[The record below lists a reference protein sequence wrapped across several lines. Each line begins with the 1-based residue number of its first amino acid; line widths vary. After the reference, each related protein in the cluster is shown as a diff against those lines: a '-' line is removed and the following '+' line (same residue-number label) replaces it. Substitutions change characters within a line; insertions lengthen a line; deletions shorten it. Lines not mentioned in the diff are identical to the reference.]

1 MSPLLE
7 DAPLDPGGR
16 APASWRTGP
25 LDTGG
30 EPLRVLFVRPGRH
43 YWPILNESDN
53 FLLPLGY
60 PALAAYVRDRMT
72 DVEVEI
78 LDCCLEG
85 IGWQSLPRV
94 LREKAPHVV
103 CIGEKVVYGHEGIKA
118 FRAARQACP
127 DAVLVAG
134 GHLFSAEPEWTL
146 QQCPEVDFVVRFEG
160 EETLRDLLQ
169 TLRDGGRVSDVEGIV
184 YRQGDGFRHTPP
196 RQVIG
201 DLDTLPIPA
210 YDLIDLKRY
219 SPFGRL
225 WPKAVTVQ
233 RARGCVDTCN
243 FCSWIVQEGKPV
255 LDAKGDLQIKAGYR
269 SKSVER
275 MVSEIELL
283 YEKYGIRYLFWTD
296 ATWNVDNRWL
306 REFCEEIIRRKYQL
320 GWWAFTRIDNLLK
333 QEEDGTL
340 PLMVKA
346 GLRHV
351 LVGVERVGKDDYDWL
366 GKHRYSREKTL
377 QAFHLLRDRYP
388 EVFRQGTF
396 ITGLRSDTAQDI
408 LDLRLL
414 AHEADLDF
422 AAFHPITPFPGTPLY
437 TEAKAKGWLE
447 ETDFDNFDMFYPVMP
462 TEHLSREE
470 VARLTAQ
477 NYRDFVM
484 KKPLRY
490 GMRMFSPHRNRRD
503 LHRWFAYAVNR
514 AMFVQVMESLQG
526 RRKFEGF
533 AGVNQLWKPRWYD
546 H

>member
-1 MSPLLE
+1 MS
-7 DAPLDPGGR
+7 AR
-16 APASWRTGP
+16 
-25 LDTGG
+25 LDTGAA
-30 EPLRVLFVRPGRH
+30 PLRVLFVRPGRH

-60 PALAAYVRDRMT
+60 PALAAYLRQRMQN
-72 DVEVEI
+72 VAVEI

-85 IGWQSLPRV
+85 IGWKSLPGV
-94 LREKAPHVV
+94 LAQKDPHVV
-103 CIGEKVVYGHEGIKA
+103 CVGEKVLYGHEGLKA

-134 GHLFSAEPEWTL
+134 GHLYSAEPEWTL
-146 QQCPEVDFVVRFEG
+146 QTCPEVDYVVRFEG
-160 EETLRDLLQ
+160 EETLRDLLE
-169 TLRDGGRVSDVEGIV
+169 TLREGRDVSKVQGIV
-184 YRQGDGFRHTPP
+184 YRDGDGFHHTPP
-196 RQVIG
+196 RPVIE
-201 DLDTLPIPA
+201 DMDSLPIPA
-210 YDLIDLKRY
+210 YDLVDLSRY
-219 SPFGRL
+219 APFGHL

-243 FCSWIVQEGKPV
+243 FCSWIVQEGRPT
-255 LDAKGDLQIKAGYR
+255 LDENGDLQVRAGYR

-275 MVSEIELL
+275 MIQEIELL
-283 YEKYGIRYLFWTD
+283 YEKHGIRYLFWTD

-306 REFCEEIIRRKYQL
+306 REFCTEIIRRRYKL

-351 LVGVERVGKDDYDWL
+351 LVGVERTDRGAYDWL
-366 GKHRYSREKTL
+366 NKHRYSREKTIA
-377 QAFHLLRDRYP
+377 AFHLLRDRYP

-396 ITGLRSDTAQDI
+396 ITGLRSDTAEDI
-408 LDLRLL
+408 RGLLDL

-437 TEAKAKGWLE
+437 KQAKEAGWLE
-447 ETDFDNFDMFYPVMP
+447 EEDFDNFDMFYPVMP

-470 VARLTAQ
+470 VAHLTAM
-477 NYRDFVM
+477 NYRDFVGH
-484 KKPLRY
+484 KPLRY
-490 GMRMFSPHRNRRD
+490 FKRMFSPHRNRRD
-503 LHRWFAYAVNR
+503 MHRWFALAISR
-514 AMFVQVMESLQG
+514 TMAMQAIDALRG
-526 RRKFEGF
+526 RRRFEGF

-546 H
+546 E